1 MAKLT
6 AQAETGILSSDKP
19 RKKIKLEFVRFGKK
33 GGAYSKE
40 YFKIYTQSG
49 SSKGETHFLTL
60 EELKRIVID
69 AELLIKAADDELI

>member
-1 MAKLT
+1 MAKIT
-6 AQAETGILSSDKP
+6 AQEETLITSTDKP

-40 YFKIYTQSG
+40 YFKITTQSG

-60 EELKRIVID
+60 EDLKNIIKD
-69 AELLIKAADDELI
+69 AEPLIKAADDELI